1 MISALLSPICPPNV
15 LHTSYTLQGGERGKG
30 GPPFHCGEMLLL
42 SLGAAVSFTCNLS
55 TPQYLPI
62 FLYCL
67 PVSSSKVRV
76 CIYTT
81 CIFTLLLLC
90 STDTA
95 ASACLKRHATGYDF
109 NALHPAAES
118 VDEDLSDFCVFVVS
132 FVSPISLSVG
142 MNGCATGHDKRH
154 HICSPFP
161 SLW

>member
-15 LHTSYTLQGGERGKG
+15 STYFLHSTRGGKG
-30 GPPFHCGEMLLL
+30 ARGPPFHCGEMLLL
-42 SLGAAVSFTCNLS
+42 SLGAAVSFTCNLF
-55 TPQYLPI
+55 TPPISPYLPV
-62 FLYCL
+62 L
-67 PVSSSKVRV
+67 PVSSSKVHA

-154 HICSPFP
+154 HICSSFP

>member
-1 MISALLSPICPPNV
+1 MF
-15 LHTSYTLQGGERGKG
+15 LHTSYTLQGGERGQG
-30 GPPFHCGEMLLL
+30 GPPFPLRRDAIAESG
-42 SLGAAVSFTCNLS
+42 GVVSFTCNLS
-55 TPQYLPI
+55 PPQYLPI

-67 PVSSSKVRV
+67 PVAAAKFHA

-95 ASACLKRHATGYDF
+95 ASACFKRHATGYDF

-154 HICSPFP
+154 HICSLFP